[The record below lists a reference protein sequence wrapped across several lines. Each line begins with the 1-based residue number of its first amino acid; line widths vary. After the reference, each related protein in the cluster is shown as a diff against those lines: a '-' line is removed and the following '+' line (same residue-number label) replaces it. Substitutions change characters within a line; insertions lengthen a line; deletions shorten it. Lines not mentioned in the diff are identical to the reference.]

1 MFPIQENTYG
11 RGLEIDFESCSLLQQ
26 KLEKQLS
33 LYDQETQPYVISE
46 LVKQVIR
53 NEIIDKKIDLS
64 LIENFEDDERYDW
77 ILFKNCFDTSLM
89 PLTPINDTPP
99 ENESWKIPAAIL
111 MGLISST
118 GHKVASY
125 KGEMNGRW

>member
-1 MFPIQENTYG
+1 VFPIQENTYG

-53 NEIIDKKIDLS
+53 VSAQLNPHT
-64 LIENFEDDERYDW
+64 N
-77 ILFKNCFDTSLM
+77 
-89 PLTPINDTPP
+89 INATY
-99 ENESWKIPAAIL
+99 A
-111 MGLISST
+111 
-118 GHKVASY
+118 
-125 KGEMNGRW
+125 